1 MQNSLR
7 SLVVAAGIGAIGIG
21 AAPAVVAAPVP
32 IAPSFASDLPR
43 SPMSQQN
50 AVQKAQ
56 QYLAYTSFSRL
67 GLIQQLEYDDFSTA
81 DATYAVDSLTVDWN
95 AQAVKKAQQYLDYTS
110 FSRQG
115 LLEQLVFD
123 SFTASQAAYGVSA
136 AYG

>member
-1 MQNSLR
+1 VRNSLR
-7 SLVVAAGIGAIGIG
+7 AFIVMAGVGATGIG
-21 AAPAVVAAPVP
+21 AAPVGGAAPIPV
-32 IAPSFASDLPR
+32 APSRSWDLPR

-67 GLIQQLEYDDFSTA
+67 GLIQQLEYDDFSTS
-81 DATYAVDSLTVDWN
+81 DATYAVDSLSVDWN
-95 AQAVKKAQQYLDYTS
+95 AQAVKKAQQYLNYTS

-115 LLEQLVFD
+115 LIEQLEYD
-123 SFTASQAAYGVSA
+123 NFTASQAAYGVSA

>member
-1 MQNSLR
+1 VQNSLR
-7 SLVVAAGIGAIGIG
+7 FLVVAAGIGAIGIG
-21 AAPAVVAAPVP
+21 AAPGVVAAPVP

-95 AQAVKKAQQYLDYTS
+95 VQAVKKAQQYLDYTS